1 LGFYGIIASLRDAK
15 MVSYFSSYS
24 VYRKKKRRNKME
36 INLKKRFA
44 LNHTLPVTKDRSIH
58 RRITGFTSGNVA
70 EISIQSAAYERSREY
85 LAHIAEV
92 ELKRSLAQAEIYRL
106 SLR

>member
-1 LGFYGIIASLRDAK
+1 
-15 MVSYFSSYS
+15 MEE
-24 VYRKKKRRNKME
+24 NKME

-44 LNHTLPVTKDRSIH
+44 LNHTLPVTKDREVHS
-58 RRITGFTSGNVA
+58 RITGMTSGNVA
-70 EISIQSAAYERSREY
+70 GISVQSAAYERSREY

>member
-1 LGFYGIIASLRDAK
+1 
-15 MVSYFSSYS
+15 
-24 VYRKKKRRNKME
+24 ME

-44 LNHTLPVTKDRSIH
+44 LNHTLPVVKDREVH
-58 RRITGFTSGNVA
+58 RKITGIASGNVVG
-70 EISIQSAAYERSREY
+70 ISTQPAVYERSREY

-92 ELKRSLAQAEIYRL
+92 EIKRSLAQAEAYRL

>member
-1 LGFYGIIASLRDAK
+1 
-15 MVSYFSSYS
+15 
-24 VYRKKKRRNKME
+24 ME
-36 INLKKRFA
+36 IKLKKRFA
-44 LNHTLPVTKDRSIH
+44 WNHTLPVTKNREVHS
-58 RRITGFTSGNVA
+58 RIAGMTSGNVA
-70 EISIQSAAYERSREY
+70 GISVQSGAYDRSREY